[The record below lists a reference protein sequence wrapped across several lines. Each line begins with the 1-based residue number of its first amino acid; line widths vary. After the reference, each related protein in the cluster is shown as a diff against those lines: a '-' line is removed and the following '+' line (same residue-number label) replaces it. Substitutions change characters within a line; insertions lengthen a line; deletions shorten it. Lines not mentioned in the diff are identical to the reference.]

1 MSLQTFITKH
11 LYKRTIV
18 SLLLYPLSL
27 PYALIARIRRK
38 QQSNVGWEADIPII
52 SVGNIVSGGTGK
64 TPFTIFL
71 AKYLQE
77 QGKKVAVSHRGYK
90 GEFENILTIISTR
103 DKILPEADIAGDEAQ
118 LLANSLVG
126 IPVIAGRN
134 RKNAIRMLLKSFPDL
149 DYIILDDSF
158 QHFKVK
164 HTLDFV
170 LFKTES
176 SYGNGFVLPA
186 GILREPL
193 SAISDADCLVFTGK
207 GDLPKFALSAEK
219 PIIQGNYQI
228 KRFYSMEGDDIEFSE
243 LKDNRVALLSAIGNP
258 ISFERTIMDAKLSFF
273 KHYVFP
279 DHYAFNKIAEINNL
293 LDDLS
298 INDIKYVVTTEKDF
312 TKLQNY
318 LELPLAVTE
327 IAFVPND
334 SETFSN
340 LISSTL
346 TNSKHE

>member
-38 QQSNVGWEADIPII
+38 QQSNVGWETDIPII

-243 LKDNRVALLSAIGNP
+243 LKDNRVALL
-258 ISFERTIMDAKLSFF
+258 
-273 KHYVFP
+273 
-279 DHYAFNKIAEINNL
+279 
-293 LDDLS
+293 
-298 INDIKYVVTTEKDF
+298 
-312 TKLQNY
+312 
-318 LELPLAVTE
+318 
-327 IAFVPND
+327 
-334 SETFSN
+334 
-340 LISSTL
+340 
-346 TNSKHE
+346 